1 MLNKVTLSFL
11 FTLVGLNSFAI
22 STTTPSKISDGVA
35 LERIQ
40 AYSDSFLSAQT
51 VGVVESGTSLIE
63 HTNFIKTKPGL
74 AIMEERPKDRGVPFD
89 RGAEVQIW
97 EYIEGG
103 FSKVII
109 NNIPYTTK
117 IARSTTECNR
127 FPPSPKYCWAR
138 VIKEPEYYE
147 WKLVSLE
154 PESQKFWI
162 LNRIIDGSGIISV
175 KDEAISKTRL
185 IQTNTKHVE
194 PKEEDSAKEDKDE
207 EVVEQRDD
215 SLLWSDDMVDDME
228 LPDDPIERQ
237 FVIDMLKPK
246 AVREKERKEKAEAEK
261 KANEDAKKA
270 QAEQQK
276 EISQEEM
283 FKQQNL
289 TQQNSLNANLTGNT
303 TKNTMQQINTQFDSP
318 AQKLELKA
326 NQPLTLP
333 PAE

>member
-11 FTLVGLNSFAI
+11 FTLMGLNSFAI

-40 AYSDSFLSAQT
+40 AYGDSFLTAQK
-51 VGVVESGTSLIE
+51 VGVVESGTVLIE
-63 HTNFIKTKPGL
+63 HTTFLKTKPGL
-74 AIMEERPKDRGVPFD
+74 AIMEEKPKDRGVPFD
-89 RGAEVQIW
+89 RGSQVHIW
-97 EYIEGG
+97 EYLENG

-117 IARSTTECNR
+117 IARSKTECNR
-127 FPPSPKYCWAR
+127 FAPSPKYCWAR

-154 PESQKFWI
+154 PESQKFWV

-185 IQTNTKHVE
+185 IQTTTKHVE
-194 PKEEDSAKEDKDE
+194 PKDEEDEKSE
-207 EVVEQRDD
+207 ETVTVERDD
-215 SLLWSDDMVDDME
+215 TLLWDDSMIDDMD

-237 FVIDMLKPK
+237 FVIDMMKPK
-246 AVREKERKEKAEAEK
+246 AVREKERKEKAEADK
-261 KANEDAKKA
+261 KAQDDAKKA
-270 QAEQQK
+270 NTEK
-276 EISQEEM
+276 EISQKEM
-283 FKQQNL
+283 FKQQSL
-289 TQQNSLNANLTGNT
+289 QQQTSLNANLTGNT
-303 TKNTMQQINTQFDSP
+303 TQNTINQINKQFDAP

-333 PAE
+333 LAE